1 MDIVLFL
8 QQKAEGRVK
17 IALVGYG
24 KMGRQV
30 EIAALKRGHN
40 IVALCT
46 SSHWDETGLQ
56 QADVCIDF
64 TCPDSALKNACRLAS
79 LKKKVVIGTTGWYEQ
94 LDMLQAAVLQHGTAA
109 LYGANF
115 SLGIQL
121 FLELAAH
128 AGQLMA
134 KFPGYDAAGIEYHH
148 SQKKDSPSG
157 TAMEIGKAVTQNI
170 ERIPFLPWSS
180 VRCGSIPGTHS
191 LLFDSPC
198 DSISL
203 THTAR
208 NRDGF
213 AEGAVLAAEWL
224 QDKTGIYTFADC
236 VKQSIFPKKSN

>member
-1 MDIVLFL
+1 M
-8 QQKAEGRVK
+8 K

-30 EIAALKRGHN
+30 EIAALKSGHT
-40 IVALCT
+40 IVARCT
-46 SSHWDETGLQ
+46 SSHWDENALH
-56 QADVCIDF
+56 QADMCIDF
-64 TCPDSALKNACRLAS
+64 TCPESVVENACRLAS
-79 LKKKVVIGTTGWYEQ
+79 LKKNVVIGTTGWYDQ
-94 LDMLQAAVLQHGTAA
+94 LDILQAAVLQHGTAA

-115 SLGIQL
+115 SLGVQL
-121 FLELAAH
+121 FLQLAAQ
-128 AGQLMA
+128 AAQLMA
-134 KFPGYDAAGIEYHH
+134 KFPSYDAAGIEYHH

-157 TAMEIGKAVTQNI
+157 TALEIGKAVVQNMG
-170 ERIPFLPWSS
+170 RISSLPWSS

-224 QDKTGIYTFADC
+224 QGKQGLFTFADC
-236 VKQSIFPKKSN
+236 VKQIIFP